1 MEYTDRKESDDYAF
15 YHEYCL
21 LKILRDMGYLE
32 KEETDGIIQSVMN
45 FYQATINVL

>member
-1 MEYTDRKESDDYAF
+1 MEHTDKKKSNDYAF

-21 LKILRDMGYLE
+21 LKILKNMEYLK
-32 KEETDGIIQSVMN
+32 KEETDDIIQFAMK

>member
-15 YHEYCL
+15 YHAYCL

-32 KEETDGIIQSVMN
+32 KEENKRRKKDNG
-45 FYQATINVL
+45 Y

>member
-1 MEYTDRKESDDYAF
+1 MEYTDGKENDDYTF

-32 KEETDGIIQSVMN
+32 KEETNDIIQFAIK

>member
-1 MEYTDRKESDDYAF
+1 MEHTDKKKSNDYAF

-32 KEETDGIIQSVMN
+32 KEETDGIIRFVMN

>member
-1 MEYTDRKESDDYAF
+1 MEYTDGKENDDYAF
-15 YHEYCL
+15 YHSYRL

>member
-1 MEYTDRKESDDYAF
+1 MEYTDGKENDDYAF
-15 YHEYCL
+15 YQEYCL

-32 KEETDGIIQSVMN
+32 KEETDDIIQFAMK

>member
-15 YHEYCL
+15 YHAYCL

-32 KEETDGIIQSVMN
+32 KEEQTALSSP
-45 FYQATINVL
+45 

>member
-32 KEETDGIIQSVMN
+32 KEETDDIIQFAMK

>member
-1 MEYTDRKESDDYAF
+1 MEHTDRKENNDYAF

-32 KEETDGIIQSVMN
+32 KEETDDIIQFAMK